1 MILDTTWLTGLHR
14 SLLAAHIATAGAPTI
29 APQFRA
35 AMVDT
40 TQFTPHQRQI
50 VRTVLQH
57 LAHRYGDTRV
67 GADYQAIHDQADTA
81 WAAAC
86 TCDQVSADGL
96 TCPCVVCGCADSGTA
111 WGAS

>member
-14 SLLAAHIATAGAPTI
+14 SLLAAHIAAAAPTI
-29 APQFRA
+29 APKFRA
-35 AMVDT
+35 PYVDT
-40 TQFTPHQRQI
+40 TQFTPQQRRT
-50 VRTVLQH
+50 VDTVLQY

-67 GADYQAIHDQADTA
+67 GADYEAIRGQAEKA
-81 WAAAC
+81 WTAAC

-96 TCPCVVCGCADSGTA
+96 TCPCTVCGCADSGTA